1 MYYEPCIKVKDLSF
15 SYPDGTRALRN
26 VSFVIGRGDKVGIVG
41 PNGSGKSTL
50 LMHLNGILR
59 GKGKVSILGKIIN
72 KANLK
77 EVRREVG
84 LVFQEPD
91 DQLFSPTV
99 FEDVAFGPLNQ
110 GLSAEEV
117 RIKVMEALQKVGLAG
132 YENRSSHHLSY
143 GEKKRVSIAT
153 VLSYNPEILA
163 LDEPTSNTDPKN
175 RRRLINLLKGFANTI
190 VIATHDLDLVLDVCP
205 RCLVINQGEI
215 RADGKAEELLTNPRL
230 LETNDLELPLS
241 LSRLQKIKDR

>member
-1 MYYEPCIKVKDLSF
+1 MHYEPCIEVRNLSF
-15 SYPDGTRALRN
+15 SYPDGTEALRN
-26 VSFVIGRGDKVGIVG
+26 ISLEIGKGEKVAIVG

-50 LMHLNGILR
+50 LLHFNGILR
-59 GKGKVSILGKIIN
+59 GKGEVRILGKVIN
-72 KANLK
+72 KDSLK
-77 EVRREVG
+77 KIRREVG

-99 FEDVAFGPLNQ
+99 FDDVAFGPLNQ
-110 GLSAEEV
+110 SLPAEEV
-117 RIKVMEALQKVGLAG
+117 RKRVREALQKVGMAG

-175 RRRLINLLKGFANTI
+175 RRRLINLLKGIAKTI

-205 RCLVINQGEI
+205 RCMIINQGAI
-215 RADGKAEELLTNPRL
+215 RANGKTQELLTNPHL
-230 LETNDLELPLS
+230 LEANDLELPLS
-241 LSRLQKIKDR
+241 LSRLSKIKNR

>member
-1 MYYEPCIKVKDLSF
+1 MHYEPCIEVRNLSF
-15 SYPDGTRALRN
+15 SYPDGTEALRN
-26 VSFVIGRGDKVGIVG
+26 ISLEIGKGEKVAIVG

-50 LMHLNGILR
+50 LLHFNGILR
-59 GKGKVSILGKIIN
+59 GKGELRILGKVIN

-77 EVRREVG
+77 EIRREVG

-99 FEDVAFGPLNQ
+99 FDDVAFAPLNQ
-110 GLSAEEV
+110 DLSTEEV
-117 RIKVMEALQKVGLAG
+117 KIRVKQALQGVGLPG

-153 VLSYNPEILA
+153 VLSYDPEILA

-175 RRRLINLLKGFANTI
+175 RRRLINLLKGLAKTI

-205 RCLVINQGEI
+205 RCMIINQGAI
-215 RADGKAEELLTNPRL
+215 RANGKTEELLTNSHL
-230 LETNDLELPLS
+230 LEANDLELPLS
-241 LSRLQKIKDR
+241 LSRLLKIKNR

>member
-1 MYYEPCIKVKDLSF
+1 MHYEPCIEVRNLSF
-15 SYPDGTRALRN
+15 SYPDGTEALRN
-26 VSFVIGRGDKVGIVG
+26 ISLVIGRGEKVAIVG

-50 LMHLNGILR
+50 LLHLNGILR
-59 GKGKVSILGKIIN
+59 GKGEVRILGKAIN

-99 FEDVAFGPLNQ
+99 FDDVAFGPLNQ
-110 GLSAEEV
+110 DLSAEEV
-117 RIKVMEALQKVGLAG
+117 RTRVKEALQEVGLPG

-175 RRRLINLLKGFANTI
+175 RRRLINLLKGLAKTI

-205 RCLVINQGEI
+205 RCLIINQGEI
-215 RADGKAEELLTNPRL
+215 RANGKTEELLTNPHL
-230 LETNDLELPLS
+230 LESNDLELPLS
-241 LSRLQKIKDR
+241 LSWLQKIKDQ

>member
-1 MYYEPCIKVKDLSF
+1 MYYEPCIEVRDLSF

-26 VSFVIGRGDKVGIVG
+26 VSFIIGRGEKVAIVG

-50 LMHLNGILR
+50 LLHLNGILR
-59 GKGKVSILGKIIN
+59 GKGEVSILGKVIN

-77 EVRREVG
+77 GVRREVG

-99 FEDVAFGPLNQ
+99 FENVAFGPLNQ
-110 GLSAEEV
+110 GLSAEEI
-117 RIKVMEALQKVGLAG
+117 RRRVMEALQKVGLAG
-132 YENRSSHHLSY
+132 HENRFSHHLSY
-143 GEKKRVSIAT
+143 GEKKRVSVAT

-175 RRRLINLLKGFANTI
+175 RRRLINLLKGLAKTI

-205 RCLVINQGEI
+205 RCLVINQGRI
-215 RADGKAEELLTNPRL
+215 RADGKTEELLTNSRL

-241 LSRLQKIKDR
+241 LSRLQKIKNR

>member
-1 MYYEPCIKVKDLSF
+1 MHYESCIKVRNLSF

-26 VSFVIGRGDKVGIVG
+26 VSFEIGRGEKVGIIG

-50 LMHLNGILR
+50 LLHLNGILR
-59 GKGKVSILGKIIN
+59 GKGEVRILGKVVN

-77 EVRREVG
+77 EVRKKVG

-99 FEDVAFGPLNQ
+99 FDDVAFAPLNE
-110 GLSAEEV
+110 GLSAEEIRRRV
-117 RIKVMEALQKVGLAG
+117 KEALQKIGMIG
-132 YENRSSHHLSY
+132 YENRSPHHLSY
-143 GEKKRVSIAT
+143 GEKKRISIAT
-153 VLSYNPEILA
+153 VLSYDPEILA

-175 RRRLINLLKGFANTI
+175 RRRLINLLKGIAKTI

-205 RCLVINQGEI
+205 RSLIINQGEI
-215 RADGKAEELLTNPRL
+215 RAQGKTEELLTNPQL
-230 LETNDLELPLS
+230 LEANDLELPLS
-241 LSRLQKIKDR
+241 LSRPLKIKNR

>member
-215 RADGKAEELLTNPRL
+215 RADGKTEELLTNPRL